1 MNEGGTGLLPWP
13 PVRDTRPGNAMKV
26 TINGAPHDLPPG
38 STVAQAVQEL
48 TSAVAGVAVALNDE
62 VVRRGAWQSTTL
74 GENDRV
80 EVLTAVQGG

>member
-1 MNEGGTGLLPWP
+1 
-13 PVRDTRPGNAMKV
+13 MKV

-38 STVAQAVQEL
+38 ATVAQAVQKL
-48 TSAVAGVAVALNDE
+48 TPAVAGVAVALNDE
-62 VVRRGAWQSTTL
+62 VVRRGAWQSTAL